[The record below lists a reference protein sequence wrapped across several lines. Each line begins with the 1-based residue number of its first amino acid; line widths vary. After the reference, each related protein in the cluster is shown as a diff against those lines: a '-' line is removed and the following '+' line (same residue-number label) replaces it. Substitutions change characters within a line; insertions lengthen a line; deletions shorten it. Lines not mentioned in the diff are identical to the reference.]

1 MKAETKAALI
11 EQHKWQ
17 RFMYMVAFA
26 FALQMGELVL
36 MGIVIFQFA
45 KYLLNG
51 EPNQRLSRFSESLAS
66 YVYAV
71 IRFLTFASDDKPFPF
86 APWPSQEQNPN
97 LNFDKETP

>member
-1 MKAETKAALI
+1 MKEETKAAMI
-11 EQHKWQ
+11 EEHKWQ
-17 RFMYMVAFA
+17 RFMYMVAFV
-26 FALQMGELVL
+26 FVLQIGELVL
-36 MGIVIFQFA
+36 MGIVLFQFV

-86 APWPSQEQNPN
+86 APWPNQEQNPN

>member
-26 FALQMGELVL
+26 FALQISELVL

-51 EPNQRLSRFSESLAS
+51 EPNQRLSQFSESLAN

-86 APWPSQEQNPN
+86 APWPIQGVELKQNIDTKN
-97 LNFDKETP
+97 